1 MNSPK
6 WIQNSWP
13 GQTRKF
19 FETFS
24 DVPWWTLSAVSAI
37 RETNFELWTVTN
49 MAPGYPAAAGLPTCR
64 PREST
69 YAPPLLSRHHL
80 RIGNLLANFVQ
91 CFVPFRRPR
100 LPLILP
106 RAFFQA
112 NVPPETTEFTSTFH
126 RTVRQHAFRLPFL
139 SPIRNLSDHEQPLTS
154 LSRCILRVGTSSD

>member
-1 MNSPK
+1 M
-6 WIQNSWP
+6 
-13 GQTRKF
+13 
-19 FETFS
+19 
-24 DVPWWTLSAVSAI
+24 SAI

-100 LPLILP
+100 LHLLSSPSVLP
-106 RAFFQA
+106 SERSSRNDRVYFDFSS
-112 NVPPETTEFTSTFH
+112 NRPPTRLPITFSFSNSQFIGP
-126 RTVRQHAFRLPFL
+126 RTATNFPFALHPSSRNIFRLTFSHYFHSTVSSCSL
-139 SPIRNLSDHEQPLTS
+139 LFSIAKCLDTLVIRNP
-154 LSRCILRVGTSSD
+154 

>member
-1 MNSPK
+1 MNSPE

-24 DVPWWTLSAVSAI
+24 DVPWWTLSVVSAI
-37 RETNFELWTVTN
+37 RETNFQPWTVTTW
-49 MAPGYPAAAGLPTCR
+49 PLGIRPQLGYLPTCR

-69 YAPPLLSRHHL
+69 YAPSLLSRHQL

-91 CFVPFRRPR
+91 CFVPFRRLR

-106 RAFFQA
+106 EHSSNRTFLQKRPSLLQLFIESSANTPSDYLFFLQFA
-112 NVPPETTEFTSTFH
+112 IY
-126 RTVRQHAFRLPFL
+126 RTM
-139 SPIRNLSDHEQPLTS
+139 NSD
-154 LSRCILRVGTSSD
+154 

>member
-49 MAPGYPAAAGLPTCR
+49 MAPGYPAAAGLSPTCR

-91 CFVPFRRPR
+91 CFVPFRRLR
-100 LPLILP
+100 RPLILP
-106 RAFFQA
+106 ERSSKRTFLQKRPSLLRLFIEPSANTPSDYLFFLQFA
-112 NVPPETTEFTSTFH
+112 IY
-126 RTVRQHAFRLPFL
+126 RTM
-139 SPIRNLSDHEQPLTS
+139 N
-154 LSRCILRVGTSSD
+154 SR